1 MSWINVEVLESI
13 YDDFTINKQDRFS
26 WSHHLNMNSNKC
38 RLIRWGLQQKKKKFK
53 NKDQTI
59 VSHGDPEKSFNV
71 IRYFEIFLNFEKWD
85 FLQFLKYLR
94 YIEYVFLSVF
104 FGFYLRKTNLC
115 IWVKISSCMYFRSN
129 FFIVLNWSKS
139 ITIVSIFM
147 NE

>member
-38 RLIRWGLQQKKKKFK
+38 RLIRWGLQQKKKNFK

>member
-1 MSWINVEVLESI
+1 MSWINVEALECI

-26 WSHHLNMNSNKC
+26 WSHHLRMNSNKC
-38 RLIRWGLQQKKKKFK
+38 RLIRWGLQQKKKNFK

-59 VSHGDPEKSFNV
+59 VSHGDPEKFQCNQILWNISKLWKMRLFT
-71 IRYFEIFLNFEKWD
+71 IFKIFTIHWINFLIW
-85 FLQFLKYLR
+85 
-94 YIEYVFLSVF
+94 F
-104 FGFYLRKTNLC
+104 FFCFYLRKTNLC

-129 FFIVLNWSKS
+129 FFFVINWSKS